1 MINPEVKGTLA
12 KLLAT
17 ENLTVEHRKVTT
29 AYFDV
34 EKRVLCL
41 PIWKTASNTVYDL
54 LVGHEVGHA
63 LYTPNQG
70 LDGVNKGFVNVLE
83 DIRIEKMMKVTYP
96 GLRKS
101 FFQGYTE
108 LWKDDFFGVNE
119 EDITKLPFID
129 RINLFY
135 KGNPEI
141 QFTEEEQV
149 YVDRAANTKTFDD
162 VLQLAEDLFGRAE
175 DIEDNKMDMPLPSPE
190 ASPEMGGQGE
200 GEVTPQS
207 SQNEPTQEGD
217 GADQSAESQ
226 PSQSDSDG
234 YGNENAVI
242 TTNGVNSF
250 GQEEYDETESIT
262 QEAFNQA
269 LETLIDDNA
278 KEWVYL
284 SLPTVD
290 LSEVVI
296 GHKEVQEDLNKH
308 YILAERPELEGSY
321 SNRTEKEAGEYKQY
335 VGEQVQLMRNGYES
349 YKKNAAKSVNYLV
362 KQFEMKKSADDYKRQ
377 STSRTGVI
385 DTNSLYKYKLTDD
398 IFKKITVVPDGKNHG
413 LVMHIDWSGSMSNIL
428 LDTLKQTYNLVW
440 FCRKAGIPFRVL
452 AFQDSYHHS
461 REENHGKQGDLNI
474 HQSFKLLEFF
484 NSKQNKQSL
493 DKSMFLVWCQVWSMG
508 GYNVQAH
515 SKYGLGGTP
524 LAEAVLCTRQIVDQM
539 KREENIQKVNVV
551 CLTDGEANPMAFNE
565 WYEPGSE
572 YYEPYMK
579 RSSLCHQM
587 GKVFYLRDP
596 KTGFTK
602 KISNS
607 PYTTTKEIVGFHREI
622 TDYNWIGIRICS
634 KSELG
639 RAVRNN
645 VDTVPADMDKKW
657 KKEKFFSI
665 SKQAGFSE
673 SFYIPDRNLGA
684 ESEDLAVS
692 QKGEVATK
700 AELQR
705 AFKKHMGSKMGNKT
719 ILNKF
724 IEQIA

>member
-1 MINPEVKGTLA
+1 
-12 KLLAT
+12 
-17 ENLTVEHRKVTT
+17 
-29 AYFDV
+29 
-34 EKRVLCL
+34 
-41 PIWKTASNTVYDL
+41 
-54 LVGHEVGHA
+54 
-63 LYTPNQG
+63 
-70 LDGVNKGFVNVLE
+70 
-83 DIRIEKMMKVTYP
+83 MKVTYP

-108 LWKDDFFGVNE
+108 LWKDDFFGVND
-119 EDITKLPFID
+119 EDISKLPFID

-175 DIEDNKMDMPLPSPE
+175 DIEDNKMEMPLPSPE

-207 SQNEPTQEGD
+207 SQSEPNQEGD
-217 GADQSAESQ
+217 GVDQSAESQ

-242 TTNGVNSF
+242 TTQGNNSF

-284 SLPTVD
+284 SLPNVD
-290 LSEVVI
+290 LGKVVV
-296 GHKEVQEDLNKH
+296 GHKEVQEDLNRH
-308 YILAERPELEGSY
+308 FILAERPELSGTY
-321 SNRTEKEAGEYKQY
+321 SNRTEKEEEEYKQY
-335 VGEQVQLMRNGYES
+335 VGDQVQSMRNGYES

-362 KQFEMKKSADDYKRQ
+362 KQFEM
-377 STSRTGVI
+377 
-385 DTNSLYKYKLTDD
+385 
-398 IFKKITVVPDGKNHG
+398 KKITVVPDGKNHG

-452 AFQDSYHHS
+452 AFQDSYHS
-461 REENHGKQGDLNI
+461 TREENHGKQGDLNI
-474 HQSFKLLEFF
+474 HESFKLLEFF

-493 DKSMFLVWCQVWSMG
+493 DKSMFLVWCQVWAMG
-508 GYNVQAH
+508 GYNVQAS

-587 GKVFYLRDP
+587 GKVFFLRDP
-596 KTGFTK
+596 KTGFT
-602 KISNS
+602 
-607 PYTTTKEIVGFHREI
+607 
-622 TDYNWIGIRICS
+622 
-634 KSELG
+634 
-639 RAVRNN
+639 
-645 VDTVPADMDKKW
+645 
-657 KKEKFFSI
+657 
-665 SKQAGFSE
+665 
-673 SFYIPDRNLGA
+673 
-684 ESEDLAVS
+684 
-692 QKGEVATK
+692 
-700 AELQR
+700 
-705 AFKKHMGSKMGNKT
+705 KMGNKT